1 MVSVAWV
8 FGSARVGLAGVVEA
22 GAAFFQ
28 KTAETAPDGSSPL
41 WDLPVWSLVPLLGL
55 PAFWVVS
62 FLVYCLKCA
71 VFGMDR
77 TPRIDQVV
85 KTPWL
90 PRIVMEFGYWM
101 FRIPVRLCIAL
112 HITPNMITFGSMML
126 TVVAA
131 IAVACGHF
139 AFGGWT
145 LLFAFTCDAWD
156 GIVAR
161 ATNRC
166 TASGEFFDSTMDR
179 YNDLITFLGFLYYYR
194 NQGWVFGLTALAMV
208 GSTVVSYSRAKGDA
222 VGINANVGYM
232 QRHERAVWL
241 GVATALSPI
250 AAVYLEPASPLPIYH
265 VAAVVLGIL
274 ALMTNITAIWR
285 IATVMRGLNEQAGL
299 RKRVKP
305 EREVDSSAA
314 KLTPQPTV

>member
-1 MVSVAWV
+1 MLDHRFSTLAALPAQLG
-8 FGSARVGLAGVVEA
+8 FASSAPPLVTDSA
-22 GAAFFQ
+22 
-28 KTAETAPDGSSPL
+28 TSSPL
-41 WDLPVWSLVPLLGL
+41 WNLPLTVLVPLLGL
-55 PAFWVVS
+55 PAFWIVS
-62 FLVYCLKCA
+62 FLVYCVKCA
-71 VFGMDR
+71 IFGMDR

-90 PRIVMEFGYWM
+90 PRIFMEFGYWM
-101 FRIPVRLCIAL
+101 FRIPVRLCIVL
-112 HITPNMITFGSMML
+112 GITPNMITFGSMLL
-126 TVVAA
+126 TLLA
-131 IAVACGHF
+131 AVAVALGNF

-161 ATNRC
+161 ATNNC

-194 NQGWVFGLTALAMV
+194 NQPWVFAVTSLAMV

-241 GVATALSPI
+241 GTGTALSPI
-250 AAVYLEPASPLPIYH
+250 AAAYIEPGASIPTYH
-265 VAAVVLGIL
+265 VAAGVLL
-274 ALMTNITAIWR
+274 LMALMTNITAIWR
-285 IATVMRGLNEQAGL
+285 IRVVMRGLIAQAAGN
-299 RKRVKP
+299 KP
-305 EREVDSSAA
+305 ARPSKETASTPAPTE
-314 KLTPQPTV
+314 LTPQPTHS